1 MRRAVALDPRL
12 DRLEFLVVHARIVAL
27 DRLDRS
33 ARSTTYF
40 SILEPPLEIEI
51 QNTLRHPCSELRLD
65 AK

>member
-33 ARSTTYF
+33 AR
-40 SILEPPLEIEI
+40 
-51 QNTLRHPCSELRLD
+51 
-65 AK
+65 